1 MSTNL
6 LSATTEL
13 DIGGNVQEYTWNW
26 ENQQV
31 RVVYE
36 TLGNGSPVLLL
47 PAFSTVSMRSE
58 MAGIAKL
65 LSPYF
70 QTFAVDF
77 PGFGDSSRLPL
88 DYQPAIYKQFLEDFI
103 TAVFQTPIA
112 IVAAGHSSAYVLELA
127 NKRPNLFSRIVLIAP
142 TWRGP
147 LPTMGLSRD
156 TAQKGKNLIRTPII
170 GQLLYKLNTF
180 PSFLSWMYSRHVYVD
195 TNKLTPDFIKHKWCN
210 TQKPGARYAPAA
222 FVTGNLDAVD
232 CQSNFL
238 ALVNGLIVPLLV
250 IIGESSPPKSRAEM
264 EALAV
269 LPNVIDVRLP
279 GTLGMHEEY
288 PNDINEVIKPFLML
302 ADN

>member
-6 LSATTEL
+6 LSVASEL
-13 DIGGNVQEYTWNW
+13 DIGGNIQEYSWKW
-26 ENQQV
+26 ENQEV

-65 LSPYF
+65 LSPDF

-88 DYQPAIYKQFLEDFI
+88 DYQPGIYKQFLEDFI
-103 TAVFQTPIA
+103 TTVFQTPVA
-112 IVAAGHSSAYVLELA
+112 VVAAGHSSAYVLELA
-127 NKRPNLFSRIVLIAP
+127 NRRPNLFSRIALIAP

-147 LPTMGLSRD
+147 LPTMGLNRD
-156 TAQKGKNLIRTPII
+156 TATQGKNLMRTPII
-170 GQLLYKLNTF
+170 GQLLYKLNTL
-180 PSFLSWMYSRHVYVD
+180 PSFLNWMYGRHVYVD
-195 TNKLTPDFIKHKWCN
+195 TTKLTPDFIKHKWRN
-210 TQKPGARYAPAA
+210 TQQPGARYAPAA

-232 CQSNFL
+232 SQSNFL
-238 ALVNGLIVPLLV
+238 ALVSVLTVPLMV
-250 IIGESSPPKSRAEM
+250 IVGESSPPKSRAEM
-264 EALAV
+264 DAV
-269 LPNVIDVRLP
+269 AALPNVIDVKLP

-288 PNDINEVIKPFLML
+288 ANEVTDAIAPFLR
-302 ADN
+302 AI

>member
-1 MSTNL
+1 MATNL
-6 LSATTEL
+6 LSVSTEL
-13 DIGGNVQEYTWNW
+13 DIGGNIQEYTWNW
-26 ENQQV
+26 QSQKV

-103 TAVFQTPIA
+103 TTVFQTPIA
-112 IVAAGHSSAYVLELA
+112 VVAAGHSSAYVLELA
-127 NKRPNLFSRIVLIAP
+127 NKRPNLFTRIALIAP

-147 LPTMGLSRD
+147 LPTMGLNRD
-156 TAQKGKNLIRTPII
+156 TAKQGKNLIRTPII
-170 GQLLYKLNTF
+170 GQLLYKLNTL

-195 TNKLTPDFIKHKWCN
+195 TNKLTPDFINHKWRN

-232 CQSNFL
+232 SQSNFL
-238 ALVNGLIVPLLV
+238 ALVSDLILPIMV
-250 IIGESSPPKSRAEM
+250 IIGESSPPKSLAEM
-264 EALAV
+264 DAV
-269 LPNVIDVRLP
+269 ATLPNVIDVRLP

-288 PNDINEVIKPFLML
+288 ANEVTDAIAPFLR
-302 ADN
+302 AI